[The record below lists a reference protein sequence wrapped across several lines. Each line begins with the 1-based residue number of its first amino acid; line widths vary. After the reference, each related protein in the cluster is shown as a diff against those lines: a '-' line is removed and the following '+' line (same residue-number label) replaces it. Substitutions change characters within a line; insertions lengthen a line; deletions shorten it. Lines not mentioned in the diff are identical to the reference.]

1 MRYLHILYFF
11 DFYFVLHV
19 ILMCLQLHL
28 SQVTMPRLSAG
39 KDGLTDK
46 RQLEWEAA
54 VEAVIRDITSPTT
67 PQAKP
72 PIVQIVIYESSV

>member
-1 MRYLHILYFF
+1 
-11 DFYFVLHV
+11 
-19 ILMCLQLHL
+19 
-28 SQVTMPRLSAG
+28 MPRLSAG
-39 KDGLTDK
+39 KDGLSDK

-67 PQAKP
+67 TQQKP